1 MKAMIFAA
9 GLGTRLK
16 PLTDTMPKA
25 LVPVCGQPL
34 LYHVITKLVKAGY
47 DHIVV
52 NVHHFPDQIID
63 YLKAHDF
70 GVRIEVSDER
80 DFLRET
86 GGGIRYAQ
94 PLLTDFSTPPSAPL
108 EMTGADSFA
117 PLGMTKECPSAPLEM
132 TEEGSSASLEMAG
145 TDSFAPLEM
154 TEADSFA
161 SLGMTEGPAC
171 RPDGGPLLF
180 RPDGEPLSSR
190 PSGTPLSFR
199 PSGASGEIFRKEPFL
214 VHNVDIVSNLD
225 LRWFREQ
232 HRPGSLATLV
242 VSERKTQRYFLFDGD
257 NRLRGWTN
265 IATGEVR
272 SPYPD
277 IDPEKCRKLAF
288 SGIHLIS
295 PEIFDAFERLGMG
308 DRFSI
313 VDFYLKACAEY
324 PIYGVVPPD
333 FTMVDVGKFATL
345 PEAESIC
352 ADILNH

>member
-25 LVPVCGQPL
+25 LVPICGQPL
-34 LYHVITKLVKAGY
+34 LYHVIDKLVKAGY
-47 DHIVV
+47 DRIVV

-63 YLKAHDF
+63 FLKAHDF
-70 GVRIEVSDER
+70 GVRIDVSDER

-108 EMTGADSFA
+108 EMTG
-117 PLGMTKECPSAPLEM
+117 
-132 TEEGSSASLEMAG
+132 EG
-145 TDSFAPLEM
+145 
-154 TEADSFA
+154 
-161 SLGMTEGPAC
+161 
-171 RPDGGPLLF
+171 
-180 RPDGEPLSSR
+180 
-190 PSGTPLSFR
+190 PLSFR
-199 PSGASGEIFRKEPFL
+199 PSGASGEIFRQEPFL

-225 LRWFREQ
+225 LKWFREQ
-232 HRPGSLATLV
+232 HRAGALATLV
-242 VSERKTQRYFLFDGD
+242 VSDRKTQRYLLFDEE

-265 IATGEVR
+265 LATGEVR
-272 SPYPD
+272 SPYKD

-295 PEIFDAFERLGMG
+295 PEIFNAFERLQVG

-352 ADILNH
+352 ADILNRCNYSGALAIALEP

>member
-25 LVPVCGQPL
+25 LVPICGQPL
-34 LYHVITKLVKAGY
+34 LYHVIDKLVKAGY
-47 DHIVV
+47 DRIVV

-63 YLKAHDF
+63 FLKAHDF
-70 GVRIEVSDER
+70 GVRIDVSDER
-80 DFLRET
+80 DYLRET

-108 EMTGADSFA
+108 EMTG
-117 PLGMTKECPSAPLEM
+117 
-132 TEEGSSASLEMAG
+132 EG
-145 TDSFAPLEM
+145 
-154 TEADSFA
+154 
-161 SLGMTEGPAC
+161 
-171 RPDGGPLLF
+171 
-180 RPDGEPLSSR
+180 
-190 PSGTPLSFR
+190 PLSFR
-199 PSGASGEIFRKEPFL
+199 PSGASGEIFRQEPFL

-225 LRWFREQ
+225 LKWFREQ
-232 HRPGSLATLV
+232 HRAGALATLV
-242 VSERKTQRYFLFDGD
+242 VSERKTQRYFLFDEE

-265 IATGEVR
+265 LATGEVR
-272 SPYPD
+272 SPYKD

-295 PEIFDAFERLGMG
+295 PEIFDAFEQLQMG

-324 PIYGVVPPD
+324 PIYGVVPPE

-352 ADILNH
+352 ADILNR

>member
-25 LVPVCGQPL
+25 LVPICGQPL
-34 LYHVITKLVKAGY
+34 LYHVITKLVQAGY
-47 DHIVV
+47 DQIVV

-70 GVRIEVSDER
+70 GVRIDISDER

-86 GGGIRYAQ
+86 GGGIRYAK
-94 PLLTDFSTPPSAPL
+94 PYLTAEVCD
-108 EMTGADSFA
+108 
-117 PLGMTKECPSAPLEM
+117 
-132 TEEGSSASLEMAG
+132 
-145 TDSFAPLEM
+145 
-154 TEADSFA
+154 
-161 SLGMTEGPAC
+161 
-171 RPDGGPLLF
+171 
-180 RPDGEPLSSR
+180 
-190 PSGTPLSFR
+190 
-199 PSGASGEIFRKEPFL
+199 EPFL

-232 HRPGSLATLV
+232 HRKGSMATLV
-242 VSERKTQRYFLFDGD
+242 VSERKTQRYFLFDED

-265 IATGEVR
+265 LATGEVR
-272 SPYPD
+272 SPYRD

-295 PEIFDAFERLGMG
+295 PEIFDAFERLQMG
-308 DRFSI
+308 ERFSI

-333 FTMVDVGKFATL
+333 FTMVDVGKKETL
-345 PEAESIC
+345 SEAERVSE
-352 ADILNH
+352 AILRG